1 MGKTSE
7 ELFSEIKESG
17 FKVVK
22 RIDSPAQG
30 ENPELEYDNMT
41 LTEAYFAMIAIK
53 MQKLS
58 I

>member
-22 RIDSPAQG
+22 RIKSPTQG
-30 ENPELEYDNMT
+30 EGPELEYDNMT